1 MNEPYDPAG
10 KTAEGEYESDI
21 INDPT
26 SPKKKKFSVPVWVMF
41 FFVLI
46 VVLEVFCI
54 QHFSDAFADY
64 RVYAT
69 TDKRIAAGDT
79 TAAIADLYEL
89 STEHTSSHS
98 VILKMI
104 DVSMEYGYYDAA
116 AYVMDNYLSGMN
128 IKEPDYSR
136 MNAYY
141 TQLTNYNK
149 TCAAID
155 VILKAN
161 SAPGASGDA
170 DYSAIMDSL
179 EALLKEPD
187 QDYAVIHYY
196 LGYLSVDDF
205 EFAKNQLQQSYDM
218 NPECFDVRV
227 QLGVI
232 YRRLGD
238 YGKAE
243 ALNNE
248 ALHKNKSDSG
258 ALRSAA
264 IIQMLE
270 GDLEGGAITAKKAYE
285 AYPDG
290 TYVRATY
297 VIALFEN
304 NQEEEALKI
313 QNEMTAAGEKLDA
326 DTVKLLNGDITLEN
340 YYVSGQV
347 K

>member
-10 KTAEGEYESDI
+10 KIAEGEDESDI

-69 TDKRIAAGDT
+69 AENRIANGDT
-79 TAAIADLYEL
+79 SAAIAELYNLSSKHTNSYDIVIKTIDL
-89 STEHTSSHS
+89 
-98 VILKMI
+98 
-104 DVSMEYGYYDAA
+104 SMENGYYDTA
-116 AYVMDNYLSGMN
+116 AYVMDNYLDGMN
-128 IKEPDYSR
+128 VEEPAYSR

-141 TQLTNYNK
+141 LQMQNYYK
-149 TCAAID
+149 TCDAID
-155 VILKAN
+155 KIMKDNSSADGIENVNYTAISKA
-161 SAPGASGDA
+161 
-170 DYSAIMDSL
+170 L
-179 EALLKEPD
+179 ETMLEEPD
-187 QDYAVIHYY
+187 QDYAVIHYF
-196 LGYLSVDDF
+196 LGVLSVDDLV
-205 EFAKNQLQQSYDM
+205 FAKNQLQQSYDM

>member
-10 KTAEGEYESDI
+10 KITEGEYESDV

-26 SPKKKKFSVPVWVMF
+26 SPKRKRFSVPVWVMF
-41 FFVLI
+41 FFILI

-69 TDKRIAAGDT
+69 TDKRIADGDT
-79 TAAIADLYEL
+79 TAAIADLYKL

-104 DVSMEYGYYDAA
+104 DVSMEYGYYDTA

-141 TQLTNYNK
+141 TQLINYYK
-149 TCAAID
+149 TCDAID

-161 SAPGASGDA
+161 SAPQDSGDT
-170 DYSAIMDSL
+170 DYSAITNSL
-179 EALLKEPD
+179 EAMLEEPD

-196 LGYLSVDDF
+196 LGLLSIDDF
-205 EFAKNQLQQSYDM
+205 EFAKNQLQQAYDM

-227 QLGVI
+227 QLGVM
-232 YRRLGD
+232 YRRLGEYD
-238 YGKAE
+238 KAE

-248 ALHKNKSDSG
+248 ALHKDKSDSG

-264 IIQMLE
+264 IILMLE
-270 GDLEGGAITAKKAYE
+270 GDMEGGAASAKKAYD

-290 TYVRATY
+290 TFVRETY
-297 VIALFEN
+297 VIALTEN

-313 QNEMTAAGEKLDA
+313 QNEMTSVGEELDA
-326 DTVKLLNGDITLEN
+326 DTAKLLNGDITLEN

-347 K
+347 E